1 MSIISVANQKGG
13 VGKTTTVINL
23 AAALQ
28 LAGKKILLV
37 DADAQAN
44 LSQSLNVSDEPE
56 FNLYTEIKKEISG
69 QGNDIKK
76 AIVEVKPG
84 LDIIPSSIE
93 LAAAELELVS
103 MYGREQ
109 VLTWLLQPVAN
120 NYDFIFIDCPHAV
133 GMLTVNALT
142 ASEFVLIPLQGEF
155 LPLKGVYS
163 FLKQFDLIK
172 KKLNP
177 KINLLGFVLTKFD
190 ERKVMN
196 RHVQQQLET
205 EFAGKVFQTHIR
217 TNVQLAKAQEAG
229 IDVFSFDKNSNASAD
244 YKHLADELMQRLN
257 AS

>member
-1 MSIISVANQKGG
+1 MLIISIANQKGG
-13 VGKTTTVINL
+13 VGKTSTAINL
-23 AAALQ
+23 GAALQ
-28 LAGKKILLV
+28 LLGKKVLLV
-37 DADAQAN
+37 DADPQAN
-44 LSQSLNVSDEPE
+44 LSQSLNVPDEPE

-69 QGNDIKK
+69 QGNEITK

-120 NYDFIFIDCPHAV
+120 NYDFIFIDCPHTV

-177 KINLLGFVLTKFD
+177 KIDLLGFVLTKFD

-205 EFAGKVFQTHIR
+205 EFLGKVFQTYIR
-217 TNVQLAKAQEAG
+217 SNIQLAKAQEAG
-229 IDVFSFDKNSNASAD
+229 VDVFSFDKNSNAAAD
-244 YKHLADELMQRLN
+244 YKQLADELMQRLN
-257 AS
+257 TL